1 MPSLMPSLMD
11 NIQWRDSMR
20 SPKLYVVD
28 LRLFVLM
35 LAWAFWPRIW
45 TLVPVLIVMGFL
57 VVVGHK
63 GYRPGAAL
71 RALRRWVGGS
81 TRAWSPRRY
90 RRLVDYGAAGG
101 LAILV
106 IAGGRTDANAE
117 FVYTPPDPPE
127 TRSSPPIV
135 RPVPEDGEVVTTG
148 GVGGDLPVRSDGAA
162 AEESGDRAV
171 QPARDQWRVAS
182 GSTLAAIL
190 ADWASRAEVEVVM
203 LTDREYRI
211 ESSHTFAGAFGDAVQ
226 ALLSGLGHLSYAPV
240 GEMLDNGRM
249 LVVRHRARTGHGVRN

>member
-1 MPSLMPSLMD
+1 ME
-11 NIQWRDSMR
+11 IQWRDSMR

-28 LRLFVLM
+28 LRLFILM
-35 LAWAFWPRIW
+35 LAWAFWPRLW
-45 TLVPVLIVMGFL
+45 TLVPVLIVLGFL
-57 VVVGHK
+57 VVVGHR

-106 IAGGRTDANAE
+106 IAGGRTDASAE
-117 FVYTPPDPPE
+117 FFYAPPE
-127 TRSSPPIV
+127 SDESQPTRAIV
-135 RPVPEDGEVVTTG
+135 TPVPEAGEVAAAK
-148 GVGGDLPVRSDGAA
+148 GVGGDLPTRADVAA
-162 AEESGDRAV
+162 AEERVNRAP
-171 QPARDQWRVAS
+171 QSEQKRWRVVG

-190 ADWASRAEVEVVM
+190 ADWGSRADVEVVM

-211 ESSHTFAGAFGDAVQ
+211 ESSHTFAGEFGDAIR

-240 GEMLDNGRM
+240 GELLDNGRM
-249 LVVRHRARTGHGVRN
+249 LVVHHSAQVGHKVQN

>member
-1 MPSLMPSLMD
+1 ME
-11 NIQWRDSMR
+11 IQWRDSMR

-35 LAWAFWPRIW
+35 LAWAFWPRLW
-45 TLVPVLIVMGFL
+45 TLIPVVIVMGFL

-90 RRLVDYGAAGG
+90 RRLADYGAAGG
-101 LAILV
+101 LAILI
-106 IAGGRTDANAE
+106 IAGGGADASAE
-117 FVYTPPDPPE
+117 FFYEPPE
-127 TRSSPPIV
+127 SHEKRSTPAIV
-135 RPVPEDGEVVTTG
+135 RPVPEGGEVATAQ
-148 GVGGDLPVRSDGAA
+148 GVGMGLPARTDVAA
-162 AEESGDRAV
+162 AEESADRAV
-171 QPARDQWRVAS
+171 QSAQNQWRVV
-182 GSTLAAIL
+182 GGTTLAAIL
-190 ADWASRAEVEVVM
+190 ADWGSRAEVEVVM

-211 ESSHTFAGAFGDAVQ
+211 ESSHTFAGEFGDAVR

-240 GEMLDNGRM
+240 GELIDSGRM
-249 LVVRHRARTGHGVRN
+249 LVVHHRAQVGHKVQN